1 MIRWFMIV
9 CAALMLLT
17 GCSDSS
23 LERPGGR
30 TQEIVQEESSA
41 APASSSDRLEVP
53 DYMGTESA
61 VSESSAPDVPAVP
74 SSSQADAS
82 SAHPSSQTEESSGAG
97 TPPASSGTADTE
109 NLYAVRAEQE
119 AIEIDIHILESNYR
133 IGQMDEA
140 SFQQE
145 KERLIQ
151 EKRNYDTL
159 EDCLE
164 RSQVYTFTL
173 PETTDGK
180 IQRLREIESE
190 LDALEQ
196 EMDQTE
202 DEYFRGLCTR
212 EEFIQTRTAQEQRE
226 DVLDE
231 EEERLE
237 DYLDDWD

>member
-1 MIRWFMIV
+1 M
-9 CAALMLLT
+9 
-17 GCSDSS
+17 
-23 LERPGGR
+23 
-30 TQEIVQEESSA
+30 
-41 APASSSDRLEVP
+41 
-53 DYMGTESA
+53 
-61 VSESSAPDVPAVP
+61 
-74 SSSQADAS
+74 
-82 SAHPSSQTEESSGAG
+82 
-97 TPPASSGTADTE
+97 
-109 NLYAVRAEQE
+109 
-119 AIEIDIHILESNYR
+119 
-133 IGQMDEA
+133 
-140 SFQQE
+140 
-145 KERLIQ
+145 
-151 EKRNYDTL
+151 
-159 EDCLE
+159 E